1 MRTMRPTTDTV
12 RYLADAVLADRD
24 DETAVL
30 VLADALA
37 EDTGD
42 YSSAVEVARAVQAS
56 PANAFRP
63 HGRFPNVNVRS
74 ICADLTRE
82 DGRGYR
88 RFDLT
93 HTADRTGW
101 ATDARYLVR
110 LPDRMRAAV
119 RRLAE
124 DTGREPGR
132 IAPHA
137 DILARVGQG
146 LPAETAACRGFRP
159 NGVRPKDTDCLWED
173 AAGRRAIAN
182 VKLVARVTRL
192 WPKATAHIGTLSG
205 GACLVFRAGG
215 ETVGVVM
222 GMNAT
227 GEDMGRLTVLS
238 V

>member
-12 RYLADAVLADRD
+12 RYLADAILADRD

-37 EDTGD
+37 EDTGN
-42 YSSAVEVARAVQAS
+42 YSIAVEVARAVQAS
-56 PANAFRP
+56 SPTAFRP
-63 HGRFPNVNVRS
+63 HGRFPAVNVRT

-82 DGRGYR
+82 DRSYR

-93 HTADRTGW
+93 HTADQTGW

-110 LPDRMRAAV
+110 LPDRMRPAV
-119 RRLAE
+119 RKLAE

-132 IAPHA
+132 MVPNA

-146 LPAETAACRGFRP
+146 LPAETATCRGFRP
-159 NGVRPKDTDCLWED
+159 NTVRPKDTDCLWED
-173 AAGRRAIAN
+173 TAGRRAIAN

-192 WPKATAHIGTLSG
+192 WPSATAHIGTLSSR
-205 GACLVFRAGG
+205 ACLVFRQDG
-215 ETVGVVM
+215 ETTVGVVM
-222 GMNAT
+222 GLDT
-227 GEDMGRLTVLS
+227 GEDMGRLTVLP

>member
-1 MRTMRPTTDTV
+1 MRPTTDAV

-42 YSSAVEVARAVQAS
+42 YSGAVEIARAVQAS

-63 HGRFPNVNVRS
+63 HGRFPNVNVRTV
-74 ICADLTRE
+74 CADLTRE
-82 DGRGYR
+82 DGRDYR

-110 LPDRMRAAV
+110 LPDRMRPAV
-119 RRLAE
+119 RKLAE

-132 IAPHA
+132 MVPNA

-146 LPAETAACRGFRP
+146 LPAETATCRGFRP
-159 NGVRPKDTDCLWED
+159 NTVRPKDTDCLWED
-173 AAGRRAIAN
+173 TAGRRAIAN

-192 WPKATAHIGTLSG
+192 WPSATAHIGTLSSR
-205 GACLVFRAGG
+205 ACLVFRQDG
-215 ETVGVVM
+215 ETTVGVVM
-222 GMNAT
+222 GLDT
-227 GEDMGRLTVLS
+227 GEDMDRLAVLP